1 MAAKIDN
8 RKIDIVKKFLALL
21 LLATSAS
28 AQEQEQKL
36 VDRLLKPD
44 TTLENSAQ
52 KKKFIADG
60 AAVDKRANARAFYF
74 QQKEKPKQFGGNR
87 SYSANEFESKPFY
100 TARDRSTFRTRSTS
114 SLRTYS
120 TSTSALVRASHDAN
134 KAANTREFAEQRPFL
149 DRGKSEKSVEF
160 QRKNKPMTIED
171 VRELLNKN
179 K

>member
-1 MAAKIDN
+1 
-8 RKIDIVKKFLALL
+8 VKRVIALV

-52 KKKFIADG
+52 KKKFIADKTS
-60 AAVDKRANARAFYF
+60 VDKRASVRTFYV
-74 QQKEKPKQFGGNR
+74 QAKEKPKDFTGARN
-87 SYSANEFESKPFY
+87 YSANEFDSKPFY

-114 SLRTYS
+114 SLPTYP
-120 TSTSALVRASHDAN
+120 TSTSALVRASRDA
-134 KAANTREFAEQRPFL
+134 KKSASTREFAEQRPFL

>member
-1 MAAKIDN
+1 LITLKC
-8 RKIDIVKKFLALL
+8 VKTLLALVL
-21 LLATSAS
+21 IATSAQ

-36 VDRLLKPD
+36 LDRLLKPN

-52 KKKFIADG
+52 KKKFVADRTS
-60 AAVDKRANARAFYF
+60 VNKRANVNAFYF
-74 QQKEKPKQFGGNR
+74 EQKQKPKPFGGTR
-87 SYSANEFESKPFY
+87 DYSAKEFNSKPY
-100 TARDRSTFRTRSTS
+100 YAARDRSTFRTRSTS

-120 TSTSALVRASHDAN
+120 TSTSALVRASADAN

-160 QRKNKPMTIED
+160 QRKNKPMSIED

>member
-1 MAAKIDN
+1 M
-8 RKIDIVKKFLALL
+8 KKFLALAL
-21 LLATSAS
+21 MATSAF

-44 TTLENSAQ
+44 TTLENTAQ
-52 KKKFIADG
+52 KKKFVADRTSI
-60 AAVDKRANARAFYF
+60 DKRANVSSFYF
-74 QQKEKPKQFGGNR
+74 DQQTKPKQFSGSR
-87 SYSANEFESKPFY
+87 SYGAKDYDSKPFY
-100 TARDRSTFRTRSTS
+100 GSRDRSAFATRSTS
-114 SLRTYS
+114 SLRTYP
-120 TSTSALVRASHDAN
+120 TSNAALARATSDAN
-134 KAANTREFAEQRPFL
+134 KAANTREFAGQRPFL